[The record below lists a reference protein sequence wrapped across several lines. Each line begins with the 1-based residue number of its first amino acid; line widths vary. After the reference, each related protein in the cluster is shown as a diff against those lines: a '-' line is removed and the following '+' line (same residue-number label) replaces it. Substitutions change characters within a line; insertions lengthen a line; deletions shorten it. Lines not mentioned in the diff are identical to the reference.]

1 MTSQL
6 RSVETKRSNKVTL
19 IFELFYFDLSI
30 VCNRDLTLFLDFFF
44 NMFLIHYLTLVLKLS
59 SGPN

>member
-44 NMFLIHYLTLVLKLS
+44 QYVFNSLFDFSFETFIR
-59 SGPN
+59 P